1 MTLIQTFAEI
11 ISAVGTLTLA
21 IAAYYQIYHTA
32 HKEEA
37 MKPRLIIFPDFN
49 GKDSPD
55 QIGFI
60 VYNIGKTVA
69 KNCRVD
75 LTILRNGD
83 GATIRK
89 TAWTWST
96 YDMTT
101 NLSGDFDTELI
112 NMEGNKSKDIYSHE
126 KASLTY
132 LTKETLYGNGM
143 NSTQKVHR
151 SEFTIR
157 VVIISENMATP
168 GIYVLSI
175 NWTGDYFDIM
185 TDQIDIAFEKRKIL
199 ENKLDNEKMSEFR
212 NISRSYFL
220 RKRRF

>member
-1 MTLIQTFAEI
+1 MIQTIAEI

-37 MKPRLIIFPDFN
+37 MRPRLIIFPDFN
-49 GKDSPD
+49 GGYSHS
-55 QIGFI
+55 QIGFD

-69 KNCRVD
+69 KNCKVD
-75 LTILRNGD
+75 LEIIRNGD
-83 GATIRK
+83 GATISK
-89 TAWTWST
+89 ISWSWSK

-101 NLSGDFDTELI
+101 NLSGDFNTELI
-112 NMEGNKSKDIYSHE
+112 NTEGYRSKDIYSHE

-132 LTKETLYGNGM
+132 LTVETLYGKGM
-143 NSTQKVHR
+143 NSTQKVPR
-151 SEFTIR
+151 TDFVIK